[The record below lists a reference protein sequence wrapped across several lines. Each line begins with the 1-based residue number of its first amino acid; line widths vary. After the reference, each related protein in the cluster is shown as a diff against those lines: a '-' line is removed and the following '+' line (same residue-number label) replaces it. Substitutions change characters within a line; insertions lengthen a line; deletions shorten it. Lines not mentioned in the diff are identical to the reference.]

1 MLQTA
6 ARWNGRGSC
15 GRRTYTKRMTQPI
28 WLTEQEV
35 VELLDL
41 RDAIAALERALRE
54 EAAGAAAN
62 MTKTLLQYGKSNLHA
77 IGGKL
82 GNLVGTKSWVHTEG
96 GTCPLLILW
105 DAADGSLA
113 AVIEAFA
120 LGNLRTGGMS
130 GLATDWMAARD
141 ARSFAIVGTGKQS
154 LSQVGAVLAVRPIE
168 ELRVFSPRA
177 ESRAAF
183 VAKAREEFGIE
194 ALDCPSLEAACDG
207 AAIVTLVTRA
217 AAPFLSAAQLE
228 RGAHLN
234 AVGAIAP
241 DREEFAQDVFARAT
255 LVAVDDV
262 TSVQKLSREFI
273 TRYVS
278 GDWGAVKPL
287 SQLIA
292 ARRRR
297 AAGDDITLFKAMG
310 MGISDLALGTELL
323 RRAKERGIGR
333 TLAQPRKAKPRLA
346 SRGDSHERIP
356 QRI

>member
-1 MLQTA
+1 
-6 ARWNGRGSC
+6 
-15 GRRTYTKRMTQPI
+15 MTHPI
-28 WLTEQEV
+28 WLTEQDV

-41 RDAIAALERALRE
+41 RDAIGALESALRE
-54 EAAGAAAN
+54 EAAGVAAN
-62 MTKTLLQYGKSNLHA
+62 MTKTLLQYGKANLHA

-96 GTCPLLILW
+96 GTCPLLLLW
-105 DAADGSLA
+105 DAADGSLV

-120 LGNLRTGGMS
+120 LGNLRTGGIS
-130 GLATDWMAARD
+130 GVATGWMAAPE

-154 LSQVGAVLAVRPIE
+154 LSQAGAVIAIRPIE

-183 VAKAREEFGIE
+183 AARAREEFGIE
-194 ALDCPSLEAACDG
+194 VLDCASVQAACDG

-217 AAPFLSAAQLE
+217 AAPFLSASHLE
-228 RGAHLN
+228 RGTHLN

-255 LVAVDDV
+255 LVAVDNLPG
-262 TSVQKLSREFI
+262 VQTLSREFA
-273 TRYVS
+273 TRYGK
-278 GDWGAVKPL
+278 GDWSEVKPL

-292 ARRRR
+292 AGRKR
-297 AAGDDITLFKAMG
+297 APGDDLTLFKAMG
-310 MGISDLALGTELL
+310 MGISDLALGAELV
-323 RRAKERGIGR
+323 RRARDRGIGR

-346 SRGDSHERIP
+346 SRGDSHERIS
-356 QRI
+356 QGI

>member
-1 MLQTA
+1 
-6 ARWNGRGSC
+6 
-15 GRRTYTKRMTQPI
+15 MTQPI
-28 WLTEQEV
+28 WLTEQDV
-35 VELLDL
+35 VELIDL
-41 RDAIAALERALRE
+41 RDAIGALESALRQ
-54 EAAGAAAN
+54 EAAGVAAN

-82 GNLVGTKSWVHTEG
+82 GNLVGTKSWAHTEG
-96 GTCPLLILW
+96 GTCPLLLLW
-105 DAADGSLA
+105 DAGDGSLV

-120 LGNLRTGGMS
+120 LGNMRTGGIS

-168 ELRVFSPRA
+168 QLRVFSPRA

-183 VAKAREEFGIE
+183 VARAREEFGIE
-194 ALDCPSLEAACDG
+194 ALDCSSAAAACDG

-217 AAPFLSAAQLE
+217 AAPFLSVSDLG
-228 RGAHLN
+228 RGTHVN

-255 LVAVDDV
+255 LVAVD
-262 TSVQKLSREFI
+262 SLAGVQKLSREFI
-273 TRYVS
+273 TRYGS
-278 GDWGAVKPL
+278 GDWAEVKPL

-292 ARRRR
+292 AGRRR

-310 MGISDLALGTELL
+310 MGISDLALGAELV
-323 RRAKERGIGR
+323 RRAKERNIGR
-333 TLAQPRKAKPRLA
+333 TLAQPRKAKPRLGL
-346 SRGDSHERIP
+346 RGDAHERIP